1 VGLNELG
8 LRGYVAKGECAAF
21 PQARIVALAECA
33 THGFFDAVRGAYTTA
48 QNTSP
53 LQPSSCTTDTHSQ
66 IKPPALGQ
74 RHRAGPARTLSA
86 HSCSPPAASLGTRHA
101 ATLAQAESAV
111 EDVKRVGR

>member
-1 VGLNELG
+1 M
-8 LRGYVAKGECAAF
+8 
-21 PQARIVALAECA
+21 P
-33 THGFFDAVRGAYTTA
+33 
-48 QNTSP
+48 NTSP

-86 HSCSPPAASLGTRHA
+86 HPCSPPASVRGMP